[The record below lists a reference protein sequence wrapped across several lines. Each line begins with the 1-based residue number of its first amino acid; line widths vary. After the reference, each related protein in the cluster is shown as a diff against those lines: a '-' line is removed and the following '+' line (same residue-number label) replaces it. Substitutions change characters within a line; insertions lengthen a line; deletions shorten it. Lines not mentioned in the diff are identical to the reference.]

1 MEPEM
6 RYGDRDRTSTV
17 GQAPAARPSMSRQSA
32 RSRLSQ
38 QIMREDKITLYFP
51 YACQTFKSR
60 GRRDPPAEV
69 AIRGGIAELTRL
81 GGPVGRAVAA
91 LPAEVL
97 PHGLAVRRRRGAA
110 AGGMWGTISRGGRH
124 LSDCQW
130 ATEVWR
136 IQVVT
141 SQPL

>member
-6 RYGDRDRTSTV
+6 RYGDRDGTSTV
-17 GQAPAARPSMSRQSA
+17 GPAPAAARPSMSRQSA

-38 QIMREDKITLYFP
+38 QIMREDKITLFFP
-51 YACQTFKSR
+51 YGCQAFKSR
-60 GRRDPPAEV
+60 AGGDPPAEV
-69 AIRGGIAELTRL
+69 TNSRGKAELTRL

-110 AGGMWGTISRGGRH
+110 AGGMRGAISRGGRH
-124 LSDCQW
+124 LSDVCSGPQ
-130 ATEVWR
+130 ECGGFK
-136 IQVVT
+136 
-141 SQPL
+141 S